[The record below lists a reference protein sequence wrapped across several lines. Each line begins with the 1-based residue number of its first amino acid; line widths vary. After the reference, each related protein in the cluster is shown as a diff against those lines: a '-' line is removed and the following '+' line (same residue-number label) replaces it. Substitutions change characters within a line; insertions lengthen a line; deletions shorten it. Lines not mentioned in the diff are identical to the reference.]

1 MGFFEPHVGHGRG
14 IRQADLRIKEAVF
27 GRHRQSIAPSPQGRG
42 VLFVGMV
49 VRVVG
54 VLASTKARPGKV
66 SGRDTPGVIGQ

>member
-1 MGFFEPHVGHGRG
+1 
-14 IRQADLRIKEAVF
+14 
-27 GRHRQSIAPSPQGRG
+27 
-42 VLFVGMV
+42 MV